1 MKRTEDSRR
10 TGVTRRAVLKQ
21 TGSAI
26 VMAGAASF
34 AMPAVVRAE
43 TPGRKAI
50 NLTIHWIPRGDFG
63 AYYLALQRG
72 YYSQVGLDVTIHH
85 VLGNASALQALSAG
99 TAQFC
104 HADITQM
111 FQLQGKSPKPGMR
124 SIALATDQTGTTI
137 FFKKGRGIKT
147 PKDLEGRTV
156 LDSAGSTAKSL
167 FTLVAKA
174 NGVDENKVIWK
185 TAAANAKVALMLRD
199 QGDGVATGLWAEV
212 QIEPKLKPGELGEFP
227 FGEWGANIEG
237 DAAMTSDS
245 FLADNKKLVK
255 GFVQATV
262 KGYKEGFADPK
273 SAAAAIIARHPELDL
288 KNTTKEFEITRRL
301 ALGSAQKQ
309 HGVCYQDPERM
320 KATYDAVVNLL
331 GQPISKPVTDLYT
344 NEFL

>member
-1 MKRTEDSRR
+1 MHRLPSSRQ
-10 TGVTRRAVLKQ
+10 TGPTRRAVLKRVG
-21 TGSAI
+21 TTMAAAGLAAISA
-26 VMAGAASF
+26 
-34 AMPAVVRAE
+34 PAVIRAQ
-43 TPGRKAI
+43 TPGLKRV
-50 NLTIHWIPRGDFG
+50 NLAIHWIPRGDFC

-72 YYSQVGLDVTIHH
+72 YYAQAGLDVTISHG
-85 VLGNASALQALSAG
+85 LGNAAALQALSAG

-111 FQLQGKSPKPGMR
+111 FQLQGKSPQPGMR

-174 NGVDENKVIWK
+174 NGIDESKVIWK
-185 TAAANAKVALMLRD
+185 TAAANAKVALMLQG

-227 FGEWGANIEG
+227 FGQWGANIEG

-245 FLADNKKLVK
+245 FIAGNKDLVK

-262 KGYKEGFADPK
+262 KGYKDGFADPK
-273 SAAAAIIARHPELDL
+273 AAAAAIAARHPELNL
-288 KNTTKEFEITRRL
+288 ENTTKEFEVTRRL
-301 ALGSAQKQ
+301 ALGPAQKQ

-344 NEFL
+344 NVFL